1 MTSTKPTKWVR
12 RPAERPHELLDAA
25 IQVFSTRGYRA
36 TRLEQVAEAA
46 GVTKGSIYYYFASK
60 EELLA
65 ESFKGRIGSVFAEVK
80 GVAAHAAGPAPER
93 LHTVLAAAWS
103 KWCMPDTARM
113 YRLLTGE
120 VRTELPALFDSLMRG
135 GLMQLW
141 QLVAGII
148 LDGQAS
154 GAFAMTPDPLASAR
168 FLVTGLMQQAFLLAD
183 LRERGLDSTS
193 PSQVFD
199 ASMVVALRGL
209 AERPPGG
216 SERGGQ

>member
-12 RPAERPHELLDAA
+12 RPGERPQELLDAA

-36 TRLEQVAEAA
+36 TRLEQVAEVA

-65 ESFKGRIGSVFAEVK
+65 ESFKGRIGTIFAEVK
-80 GVAAHAAGPAPER
+80 GIAEGTSGSAPHR
-93 LHTVLAAAWS
+93 LRIVLEAAWT

-120 VRTELPALFDSLMRG
+120 VRTELPTLFDSLMRG

-148 LDGQAS
+148 REGQAA
-154 GAFAMTPDPLASAR
+154 GAFAANPEALASAR
-168 FLVTGLMQQAFLLAD
+168 FVVTGLMQQAFLLAD
-183 LRERGLDSTS
+183 LRERGLDAT
-193 PSQVFD
+193 PHSQVLD
-199 ASMVVALRGL
+199 ASLAVALRGL
-209 AERPPGG
+209 GADKSSAR
-216 SERGGQ
+216 